1 MNLSPKVNLEVFL
14 CLSVRLWSRDMSK
27 IENEG
32 NWWRVYIV
40 SINKLVFLKEGKHT

>member
-1 MNLSPKVNLEVFL
+1 MNFSPKVNLEVFL

-32 NWWRVYIV
+32 NWRIGGEFT
-40 SINKLVFLKEGKHT
+40 LFR